1 MKNFMGKDGFQW
13 FIGVVEDRE
22 DPKKLG
28 RLKVRCLG
36 YHTED
41 LGKLPTSDLP
51 WAHVMNPITSATVS
65 GVGQSPLGCV
75 EGSWVVGFF
84 TDGAAAQMPCI
95 IGTLPGVPANLPVKA
110 EKGSDGKYAGK
121 GFQDYINA
129 AYPREANTT
138 DVNRLAVNEQIEVPD
153 TEAVGGGNQVVEF
166 AGGEQNTEQENLPG
180 TTQYI
185 AKHNRNSTN
194 DTIKMAQFQA
204 DLQYQL
210 GKRGFNSSSAKADI
224 TKAAADIKKN
234 YHKIYKLKHN
244 VLNARENILTGAA
257 NHIDTVI
264 QKTVNTVKGE
274 SDIGTLLKD
283 SILVNADGKLYTPG
297 NLKDII
303 PANLS
308 VDAIAANLSVD
319 ALAKGIEIGNLKDIL
334 PANLSV
340 NAIAKS
346 IQTDNLTN
354 LSVDAIAAGIQ
365 TGTLKD
371 ILPANLNVDDI
382 AKSIQNIKGIQTI
395 KAFDIKN
402 LSVKSLDSFASM
414 LPIKIPGNLIKG
426 DVVAGALKYF
436 KSPLKTITKNPHLS
450 SIMDAA
456 TLTKSIGTAQID
468 GIFEGLSGGSGLS
481 SVIGSLGT
489 IPADLDFGLTGGAWS
504 EPPSPYAAVYPYN
517 HVYESES
524 GHIREYDD
532 TAGAER
538 IHERHKS
545 GSSYEIGPDGT
556 KVTRVKHDNYEI
568 ISNDDYLHVQ
578 GTRRQTVDEGVRIR
592 CNANSTP
599 GNNYN
604 IEVGF
609 GSSCNIEVNGGN
621 INLTALGIGLGGDIN
636 INATR
641 NLNILVGGSMN
652 IGVTGMI
659 IEGSLSKT
667 VTTGTHSSYAALHN
681 INAGIINLNS
691 PLPDIDA
698 VQ

>member
-1 MKNFMGKDGFQW
+1 MGKDGFQW

-194 DTIKMAQFQA
+194 DTIKMAQFQT

-234 YHKIYKLKHN
+234 YSKIYKLKDK
-244 VLNARENILTGAA
+244 VLNTRENILTGAA

-264 QKTVNTVKGE
+264 QKTVNAVKGE
-274 SDIGTLLKD
+274 ADIGTLLKD

-481 SVIGSLGT
+481 SVIGG
-489 IPADLDFGLTGGAWS
+489 FF
-504 EPPSPYAAVYPYN
+504 
-517 HVYESES
+517 
-524 GHIREYDD
+524 
-532 TAGAER
+532 
-538 IHERHKS
+538 
-545 GSSYEIGPDGT
+545 
-556 KVTRVKHDNYEI
+556 
-568 ISNDDYLHVQ
+568 
-578 GTRRQTVDEGVRIR
+578 
-592 CNANSTP
+592 
-599 GNNYN
+599 
-604 IEVGF
+604 GF
-609 GSSCNIEVNGGN
+609 GIFSWG
-621 INLTALGIGLGGDIN
+621 
-636 INATR
+636 
-641 NLNILVGGSMN
+641 
-652 IGVTGMI
+652 
-659 IEGSLSKT
+659 
-667 VTTGTHSSYAALHN
+667 
-681 INAGIINLNS
+681 
-691 PLPDIDA
+691 
-698 VQ
+698 

>member
-95 IGTLPGVPANLPVKA
+95 IGTLPGVPASLPVKA

-210 GKRGFNSSSAKADI
+210 GKRGFSSSSAKADI

-234 YHKIYKLKHN
+234 YSKIYKLKDK

-257 NHIDTVI
+257 NHIDTVV

-303 PANLS
+303 PANL
-308 VDAIAANLSVD
+308 
-319 ALAKGIEIGNLKDIL
+319 K
-334 PANLSV
+334 
-340 NAIAKS
+340 
-346 IQTDNLTN
+346 
-354 LSVDAIAAGIQ
+354 VDAIAAGIQ
-365 TGTLKD
+365 
-371 ILPANLNVDDI
+371 N
-382 AKSIQNIKGIQTI
+382 I

-468 GIFEGLSGGSGLS
+468 GIFEGLTGSSGAS
-481 SVIGSLGT
+481 SIIGSLGT

-636 INATR
+636 MNASR
-641 NLNILVGGSMN
+641 NLNIIVGGSMN
-652 IGVTGMI
+652 IGVIGQIFETCAT
-659 IEGSLSKT
+659 KT
-667 VTTGTHSSYAALHN
+667 QTTIGTHQQNAVLHD
-681 INAGIINLNS
+681 INGTIINLN
-691 PLPDIDA
+691 
-698 VQ
+698 

>member
-13 FIGVVEDRE
+13 FIGVVEDRA

-95 IGTLPGVPANLPVKA
+95 IGTLPGVPASLPVKA
-110 EKGSDGKYAGK
+110 EKGSDGKYVGK

-210 GKRGFNSSSAKADI
+210 EKKGFNSSSAKADI

-234 YHKIYKLKHN
+234 YSKIYKLKDK
-244 VLNARENILTGAA
+244 VLDARENILTGAA

-264 QKTVNTVKGE
+264 QKTVNAVKGE
-274 SDIGTLLKD
+274 ADIGTLLKD

-319 ALAKGIEIGNLKDIL
+319 AIAAGIQAGNLKDILPTNLSVDAIAKSIQTSDLSMDAIAKGIQAGNLKDIL

-340 NAIAKS
+340 
-346 IQTDNLTN
+346 
-354 LSVDAIAAGIQ
+354 
-365 TGTLKD
+365 
-371 ILPANLNVDDI
+371 DDI
-382 AKSIQNIKGIQTI
+382 AKNIQKIKGIQTI

-450 SIMDAA
+450 SIIDTA

-468 GIFEGLSGGSGLS
+468 GVLQGLTGNSGLT
-481 SVIGSLGT
+481 SVIGSLGS

-504 EPPSPYAAVYPYN
+504 EPPSPYAAEYPYN

-592 CNANSTP
+592 CNANNTP

-636 INATR
+636 MNASR
-641 NLNILVGGSMN
+641 NLNIIVGGSMN
-652 IGVTGMI
+652 IGVIGQIFETCAT
-659 IEGSLSKT
+659 KT
-667 VTTGTHSSYAALHN
+667 ETAIGTHQQNATLHN
-681 INAGIINLNS
+681 IKGAVINLN
-691 PLPDIDA
+691 
-698 VQ
+698 

>member
-1 MKNFMGKDGFQW
+1 MGKDGFQW

-84 TDGAAAQMPCI
+84 TDGKNAQMPCI
-95 IGTLPGVPANLPVKA
+95 IGTLPGVPASLPVKA

-194 DTIKMAQFQA
+194 DTIKMAQFQT

-210 GKRGFNSSSAKADI
+210 EKRGFNSSSAKADI

-234 YHKIYKLKHN
+234 YSKIYKLKDK

-264 QKTVNTVKGE
+264 QKTVNAVKGE
-274 SDIGTLLKD
+274 ADIGTLLKD

-297 NLKDII
+297 NLKDI
-303 PANLS
+303 
-308 VDAIAANLSVD
+308 
-319 ALAKGIEIGNLKDIL
+319 L
-334 PANLSV
+334 PANL
-340 NAIAKS
+340 N
-346 IQTDNLTN
+346 
-354 LSVDAIAAGIQ
+354 VDAIAAGIQ
-365 TGTLKD
+365 
-371 ILPANLNVDDI
+371 N
-382 AKSIQNIKGIQTI
+382 I

-468 GIFEGLSGGSGLS
+468 GIFEGLTGSSGAS
-481 SVIGSLGT
+481 SIIGSLGT

-681 INAGIINLNS
+681 INAGIINLNK
-691 PLPDIDA
+691 PAGDIDA

>member
-13 FIGVVEDRE
+13 FIGVVEDRM

-28 RLKVRCLG
+28 RLRVRCLG

-51 WAHVMNPITSATVS
+51 WAHPMNPITSATVS

-95 IGTLPGVPANLPVKA
+95 IGTLPGVPASLPVKA
-110 EKGSDGKYAGK
+110 EKGTDGKYIGK

-129 AYPREANTT
+129 AYPREAQTT
-138 DVNRLAVNEQIEVPD
+138 DVNRLAVNETTEVPD
-153 TEAVGGGNQVVEF
+153 TEAVDGGNQVVEF
-166 AGGEQNTEQENLPG
+166 TGGEQNTEQENLPG
-180 TTQYI
+180 TVQYI
-185 AKHNRNSTN
+185 AKNNRNSTS

-210 GKRGFNSSSAKADI
+210 EKKGFNSSSAKAEI

-234 YHKIYKLKHN
+234 YHKIYKLKDK

-257 NHIDTVI
+257 NHIDTVV
-264 QKTVNTVKGE
+264 QKTVNALSGE
-274 SDIGTLLKD
+274 ADIGTLLKD

-297 NLKDII
+297 NLKDI
-303 PANLS
+303 
-308 VDAIAANLSVD
+308 
-319 ALAKGIEIGNLKDIL
+319 L
-334 PANLSV
+334 PANL
-340 NAIAKS
+340 N
-346 IQTDNLTN
+346 
-354 LSVDAIAAGIQ
+354 VDAIAAGIQ
-365 TGTLKD
+365 K
-371 ILPANLNVDDI
+371 
-382 AKSIQNIKGIQTI
+382 I

-426 DVVAGALKYF
+426 DVVAGALKFF
-436 KSPLKTITKNPHLS
+436 KSPMKKITNNPHLS
-450 SIMDAA
+450 SVIDTA
-456 TLTKSIGTAQID
+456 TLTKSIGSAQID
-468 GIFEGLSGGSGLS
+468 GIFEGLTGSSGASSIIGNLGS
-481 SVIGSLGT
+481 
-489 IPADLDFGLTGGAWS
+489 IPADLDFGLSGGAWS

-599 GNNYN
+599 GNSYN
-604 IEVGF
+604 IEVGL
-609 GSSCNIEVNGGN
+609 GSNCNIEVNGGN
-621 INLTALGIGLGGDIN
+621 INLTTLSAGLGGDIN
-636 INATR
+636 MNVSR
-641 NLNILVGGSMN
+641 NLNINVGGSMN
-652 IGVTGMI
+652 IGVIGQIFETCAT
-659 IEGSLSKT
+659 KT
-667 VTTGTHSSYAALHN
+667 QTTLGEHEQNAALHD
-681 INAGIINLNS
+681 INGTIINLN
-691 PLPDIDA
+691 
-698 VQ
+698 